1 MIDLGLSDTHV
12 GILVELYWNGYQRSR
27 TTPTIQEEIEY
38 LINVELIEEFQLDLI
53 WWGMVPHVKIT
64 EKGTDALMRESPLR
78 VFDLLLNVAE
88 SSEGASRWVMKFA
101 LEQLPA
107 AFACSDEQVREAAE
121 VRLMELVGRVKLSE
135 NELQRLMICY
145 RIVHERPKDW
155 VPPRV
160 LRRLLLL
167 GFLRITPNGV
177 GYSINLTDKGIK
189 VLEDY
194 HSAALI
200 EFLVGCLDGG
210 PDMPTLRD
218 SHHVSRLIQLLRALP
233 VDHLAELLV
242 SENEFIRSHA
252 VRRLGQT
259 NGPWL

>member
-12 GILVELYWNGYQRSR
+12 GILVEVYWNGYQKSR

-38 LINVELIEEFQLDLI
+38 LINVELIEEFQRDLV

-64 EKGTDALMRESPLR
+64 KKGTDALMQESPLR

-88 SSEGASRWVMKFA
+88 SPMGASQWVMKFNLA
-101 LEQLPA
+101 QLPA

-121 VRLMELVGRVKLSE
+121 VRLMELVGRVELSE
-135 NELQRLMICY
+135 DELQRLMICY

-167 GFLRITPNGV
+167 GFLRITLNGV
-177 GYSINLTDKGIK
+177 GHSINITDRGIRF
-189 VLEDY
+189 LEDY

-210 PDMPTLRD
+210 PDTPTLRD
-218 SHHVSRLIQLLRALP
+218 SHHVSRLIKLLRALP
-233 VDHLAELLV
+233 VGHLVELLV
-242 SENEFIRSHA
+242 SENEFIRGHA
-252 VRRLGQT
+252 IRRLEQIDE
-259 NGPWL
+259 PWP